1 MSPHNLEKAML
12 FDLTD
17 RVVAVIGA
25 GSGIGE
31 AIAHACAGQG
41 ARVACLDIDAAAAA
55 RVAGDLNA
63 DGAEG
68 AAGALHD
75 RVDITD
81 AADVARALGALAE
94 DGGRLDGV
102 VCTPGVNVRKPIL
115 DYTPDDF
122 RRVVDVN
129 LAGSFNV
136 LQASARLMLPAR
148 RGSIVLFA
156 SIRAA
161 VVEPGQSVYAATKAG
176 IVQLAKAGAAEF
188 GPSGVRVN
196 AISPGVVE
204 TPLTAPIKASPEWYD
219 AYASKSAL
227 GRWAQPH
234 EMAGPTAFL
243 LSDAASFLTGT
254 TIYVDGGWTAIDG
267 RFQPPGMG

>member
-1 MSPHNLEKAML
+1 MFE
-12 FDLTD
+12 LTD

-31 AIAHACAGQG
+31 AVARACARQG
-41 ARVACLDIDAAAAA
+41 ALVACLDLDETAA
-55 RVAGDLNA
+55 RRVADDLP
-63 DGAEG
+63 GAT
-68 AAGALHD
+68 AA

-81 AADVARALGALAE
+81 AADVAASLGAVRAA
-94 DGGRLDGV
+94 GGRLDGV
-102 VCTPGVNVRKPIL
+102 VCTPGVNVRKPIV
-115 DYTPDDF
+115 DYTPDEF
-122 RRVVDVN
+122 RKVVDVN
-129 LAGSFNV
+129 LAGSFHV
-136 LQASARLMLPAR
+136 LQSSARLMIPAG

-176 IVQLAKAGAAEF
+176 IVQLAKSGAAEF
-188 GPSGVRVN
+188 GPAGVRVN
-196 AISPGVVE
+196 AIAPGVVE
-204 TPLTAPIKASPEWYD
+204 TPLTAPIKASPDWYG
-219 AYASKSAL
+219 AYATKSAL
-227 GRWAQPH
+227 GRWAQPV

-254 TIYVDGGWTAIDG
+254 TIFVDGGWTAVDG

>member
-1 MSPHNLEKAML
+1 MFE
-12 FDLTD
+12 LTD
-17 RVVAVIGA
+17 RAIAVIGA

-31 AIAHACAGQG
+31 AVARACTRQG
-41 ARVACLDIDAAAAA
+41 ARVACLDIDEAAAG
-55 RVAGDLNA
+55 RVAEGL
-63 DGAEG
+63 DGAT
-68 AAGALHD
+68 AG

-81 AADVARALGALAE
+81 ADSVAGALKGVA
-94 DGGRLDGV
+94 DARGRLDGV
-102 VCTPGVNVRKPIL
+102 VCTPGVNVRKPIV

-122 RRVVDVN
+122 RKVVDVN

-136 LQASARLMLPAR
+136 LQAAARLMIPAG

-176 IVQLAKAGAAEF
+176 IVQLAKSGAAEF
-188 GPSGVRVN
+188 GPAGVRVN
-196 AISPGVVE
+196 AVAPGVVE
-204 TPLTAPIKASPEWYD
+204 TPLTAPIKASPDWYG
-219 AYASKSAL
+219 AYATKSAL
-227 GRWAQPH
+227 GRWAQPV

-254 TIYVDGGWTAIDG
+254 TIYVDGGWTAVDG

>member
-1 MSPHNLEKAML
+1 MFE
-12 FDLTD
+12 LTD

-31 AIAHACAGQG
+31 AVARACARQG
-41 ARVACLDIDAAAAA
+41 ARVACLDLDETAA
-55 RVAGDLNA
+55 RRVADDLP
-63 DGAEG
+63 GAT
-68 AAGALHD
+68 AA

-81 AADVARALGALAE
+81 AADVAASLGAVRAA
-94 DGGRLDGV
+94 GGRLDGV
-102 VCTPGVNVRKPIL
+102 VCTPGVNVRKPIV
-115 DYTPDDF
+115 DYTPDEF
-122 RRVVDVN
+122 RKVVDVN
-129 LAGSFNV
+129 LAGSFHV
-136 LQASARLMLPAR
+136 LQSSARLMIPAG

-176 IVQLAKAGAAEF
+176 IVQLAKSGAAEF
-188 GPSGVRVN
+188 GPAGVRVN
-196 AISPGVVE
+196 AIAPGVVE
-204 TPLTAPIKASPEWYD
+204 TPLTAPIKASPDWYG
-219 AYASKSAL
+219 AYATKSAL
-227 GRWAQPH
+227 GRWAQPV

-254 TIYVDGGWTAIDG
+254 TIFVDGGWTAVDG